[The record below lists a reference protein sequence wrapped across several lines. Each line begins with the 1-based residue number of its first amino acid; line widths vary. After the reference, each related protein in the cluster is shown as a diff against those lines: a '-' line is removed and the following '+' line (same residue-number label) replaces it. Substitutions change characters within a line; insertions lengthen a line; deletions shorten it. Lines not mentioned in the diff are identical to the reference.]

1 MSMRIFGTLLLASL
15 TLSGTGI
22 LAGCAATPTS
32 RSTGQVA
39 DDAAIT
45 TRVKTALAK
54 DEGLRNAMDV
64 NVTTYQ
70 GNVQLSG
77 FVNSPEVADRAVSI
91 ARTVPGVQRVTNSL
105 QIASRQ
111 NRSGAS
117 AGNSNPPEQR

>member
-1 MSMRIFGTLLLASL
+1 MRMRIFGTLLLASL

-91 ARTVPGVQRVTNSL
+91 ARAVPGVQRVTNSM

-117 AGNSNPPEQR
+117 AGNSNPAEQR